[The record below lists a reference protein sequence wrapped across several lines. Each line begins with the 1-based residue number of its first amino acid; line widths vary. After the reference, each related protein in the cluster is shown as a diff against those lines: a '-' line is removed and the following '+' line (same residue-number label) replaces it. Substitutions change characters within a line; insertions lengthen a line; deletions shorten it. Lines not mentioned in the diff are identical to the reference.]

1 MEEQKRNFVLVVPP
15 DKGRIRLDRFL
26 GDALRDEDVSRE
38 KIKRAIREGECR
50 VEGQSCTDVAYRLS
64 PGQHVELLLRIP
76 ATSVSPEEG
85 ELSILYQDSF
95 LAIVNKPAGLTVHP
109 APSCPEGTLV
119 HRLVAHFP
127 SLREQEGFRPGI
139 VHRLDKDT
147 SGLICV
153 ALTEEARLR
162 LSEAFAAREVHK
174 EYLALVQGT
183 PPQTGIVDAPLGRHP
198 QVKVKVAV
206 VKNGKPAKSE
216 WRVLYGGM
224 GYALL
229 AVRIYTGRTHQIRVH
244 MAHVGHPLW
253 GDAVYGR
260 GGQALV
266 PPLPGIILTHDPAP
280 RQMLH
285 AWKLSF
291 THPFTGEAMS
301 FCCPPPD
308 DFLDTAKVL
317 NRRMRRV
324 VVTGSAGSGKS
335 LFVHTLGDLGVPIW
349 SADEAVIRLYEPGQ
363 EAWQAL
369 RQRYGN
375 RFVASEHTPVDR
387 KKLAAA
393 LLPGADG
400 SFPEMDAQELNALL
414 HPLVWDDLE
423 RFWNMQE
430 KDGQA
435 FAVAEVPLWF
445 ETGWNHGGPLSGD
458 SRREKTSAGP
468 EPFLVGVCC
477 DEKER
482 RHRLLAIRGWTER
495 MMQAMDALQW
505 SQERKMAGCHLV
517 IDNKDTA
524 EALQERAKAFLQ
536 EMQNWRGRSDE
547 AFAERWNRLIAAEME
562 DKKR

>member
-1 MEEQKRNFVLVVPP
+1 MEEQKRKFVLVVPP
-15 DKGRIRLDRFL
+15 DTGRIRLDRFL

-50 VEGQSCTDVAYRLS
+50 VEGQTCMDVACRLS
-64 PGQHVELLLRIP
+64 PGQHVELLLRTP

-85 ELSILYQDSF
+85 ELSILYQDSY

-198 QVKVKVAV
+198 QVKIKVAV
-206 VKNGKPAKSE
+206 VRNGKPAKSE
-216 WRVLYGGM
+216 WRVLYRGM

-260 GGQALV
+260 GGQTLV
-266 PPLPGIILTHDPAP
+266 PPPPGVILTHDPAP

-291 THPFTGEAMS
+291 AHPFTGEAMS

-369 RQRYGN
+369 RQRYGD
-375 RFVASEHTPVDR
+375 RFIASDHTPVDR

-400 SFPEMDAQELNALL
+400 SYPEMDAQELNALL

-430 KDGQA
+430 KAGQA

-458 SRREKTSAGP
+458 SRKEKTPAGP

-477 DEKER
+477 DEEER

-536 EMQNWRGRSDE
+536 EMQNWRDRSDE
-547 AFAERWNRLIAAEME
+547 AFAEHWSRLIAADME
-562 DKKR
+562 NK